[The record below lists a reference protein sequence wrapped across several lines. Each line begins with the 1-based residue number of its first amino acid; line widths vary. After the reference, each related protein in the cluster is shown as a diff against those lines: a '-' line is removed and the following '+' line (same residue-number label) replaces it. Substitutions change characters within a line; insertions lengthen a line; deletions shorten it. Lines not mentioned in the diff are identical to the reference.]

1 MGDTMATPLSDNEH
15 VKAFLDTLR
24 ENNISAP
31 DLVGA
36 FGHVAAMEREL
47 GKAAAELSAMRRELA
62 EMRDEAGHPI
72 RTALQNAA
80 KGLAAKIKSA
90 RSALSALK
98 DKITGGCKRATE
110 AFKEGGVSA
119 LNNLS
124 GFFNIRGELTVTRD
138 SINDAIRYN
147 ESRMSKIEKAA
158 EAYHEAGRAIRNIGR
173 SLRGEEP
180 TPAIK
185 PNGKLARLVAA
196 PFRTGHRRLNRS
208 LNRVNKALACIDRL
222 EKAAERQRKH
232 ARPSTLDEMKRLKAV
247 VAEKKKETPANEKQR
262 QTEAAM

>member
-1 MGDTMATPLSDNEH
+1 MRAGVRITEQKD
-15 VKAFLDTLR
+15 VKELLGILR

-31 DLVGA
+31 DLVGVIN
-36 FGHVAAMEREL
+36 HLAAMEREL
-47 GKAAAELSAMRRELA
+47 GKASTDLSAMRRELA
-62 EMRDEAGHPI
+62 EMREEAGHPI

-98 DKITGGCKRATE
+98 DKIIYGCRRAVT
-110 AFKEGGVSA
+110 AFKAGGVAA

-124 GFFNIRGELTVTRD
+124 GFFNVRSELTAARD
-138 SINDAIRYN
+138 AINDAIRYN
-147 ESRMSKIEKAA
+147 EGQIGKIERAA

-180 TPAIK
+180 VPAIK

-196 PFRTGHRRLNRS
+196 PFRTEHRRLNRS

-222 EKAAERQRKH
+222 EKAAERQAKH
-232 ARPSTLDEMKRLKAV
+232 DRPSTLDEMKRLQVV
-247 VAEKKKETPANEKQR
+247 VAEKKKETPAKEKQQ